1 MFRKVLTLVLAIMF
15 AAYPAMAGTR
25 IIEDTI
31 TLSGDDD
38 GDNEVMTTTSVDIRD
53 AKFVSIDTRVVN
65 ATGSA
70 TGDATVTI
78 EGMTST
84 SIGWQSLY
92 VAEYTDSLD
101 LIASTTYTA
110 AGDTS
115 QVTYMLCLPSELK
128 AGVAT
133 ADQLPGEIIY
143 DLTYFPYTSIRLK
156 YTEGSSEW
164 ETAGTFT
171 VRFVVKE

>member
-1 MFRKVLTLVLAIMF
+1 MFRKVLTLALAIMF
-15 AAYPAMAGTR
+15 AAYPVMAGTK

-38 GDNEVMTTTSVDIRD
+38 GDSAVLTSRSVDISD
-53 AKFVSIDTRVVN
+53 YKFVAIDTRVVN

-78 EGMTST
+78 EGMTT
-84 SIGWQSLY
+84 TDIGWQTLY
-92 VAEYTDSLD
+92 VVDYTDSLD
-101 LIASTTYTA
+101 VINSTSYTA
-110 AGDTS
+110 AGDTA
-115 QVTYMLCLPSELK
+115 QVTYMLCVPTELK

-133 ADQLPGEIIY
+133 ATQLAGEILL

-164 ETAGTFT
+164 ETAGTFY
-171 VRFVVKE
+171 VRFVLKD